1 MERNQLP
8 IKTVLAH
15 TSKITPSMRFDGGD
29 FAAWQK
35 AAGEKLTE
43 LLGLPFEKCEEL
55 FTIDFEEQH
64 EDFKE
69 IRFAIQSE
77 EGYFVPCHL
86 LIPSGVTTPVPTV
99 ICLQGHSTGMH
110 MSLGRTKYPDDRE
123 GIDDGDRDF
132 AIGAVKR
139 GYCAIAVEQRCMG
152 ECGQKEDG
160 DPDCYGSSMANLLIG
175 RTTVGERVWD
185 VMRVIDAAIAH
196 FADVV
201 DKDNIICLGHSGGG
215 TTTFYAACLEER
227 IKTAFVSC
235 AFASF
240 DKSIAAMYHCSCNF
254 IPNIRKYFDMGDL
267 SGLIA
272 PKNLILVSGA
282 EDDIFPLE
290 SAKEQFEITQ
300 KLFDK
305 TNGKCAHVVGD
316 GGHRFYYDKA
326 WSKYDEL
333 IKEG

>member
-8 IKTVLAH
+8 IKTVLNH
-15 TSKITPSMRFDGGD
+15 TEKITPSMRYDGGD
-29 FAAWQK
+29 FAQWQK
-35 AAGEKLTE
+35 KAKEKLSE
-43 LLGLPFEKCEEL
+43 LLGLPFKKCEEL
-55 FTIDFEEQH
+55 FIIDFEEQH

-69 IRFAIQSE
+69 IRFAFQSE

-86 LIPSGVTTPVPTV
+86 LIPNGAKMPLPTV

-110 MSLGRTKYPDDRE
+110 MSLGRAKYPYDQE

-132 AIGAVKR
+132 AIGAIKR

-185 VMRVIDAAIAH
+185 VMRVIDTAIAH
-196 FADVV
+196 FSDVV

-215 TTTFYAACLEER
+215 TTTFYSACLEER
-227 IKTAFVSC
+227 IKTAIVSC
-235 AFASF
+235 AFASY

-267 SGLIA
+267 TGLIA

-282 EDDIFPLE
+282 EDNIFPLF
-290 SAKEQFEITQ
+290 SAREQFKTTK
-300 KLFDK
+300 KLFEIA
-305 TNGKCAHVVGD
+305 NANCAHVVGE

-326 WSKYDEL
+326 WSKYDEIL
-333 IKEG
+333 QK